1 MIFLLPLII
10 FCFSTLITPGPNN
23 LMIMLSGVRFGV
35 KRSLPHYLGIVF
47 GFAGMVVLVG
57 LGLGELFTRF
67 PILHQIIKYLG
78 IAYML
83 YLAIKIIR
91 ADPHLATVKARS
103 QPISFINAVLF
114 QWVNPKAWMMAIGSV
129 SAYTTLAG
137 NVFQQ
142 VLLIA
147 AVYFIIGI
155 PCIGTWLVSGAA
167 LSRYLHNPDNMK
179 KFNYVMGGLL
189 ILSIV
194 LMFFE

>member
-1 MIFLLPLII
+1 MKFLIPLII

-23 LMIMLSGVRFGV
+23 LMIMLSGVCFGV

-57 LGLGELFTRF
+57 LGLGELFTQF

-83 YLAIKIIR
+83 YLAIKIIC
-91 ADPHLATVKARS
+91 ADHLATVKGRS

-129 SAYTTLAG
+129 SAYTTLTG

-142 VLLIA
+142 ILLIA

-155 PCIGTWLVSGAA
+155 PCIGTWLFSGAA
-167 LSRYLHNPDNMK
+167 LSRYLYNPSHMK